1 MQHRIERAFALGGAI
16 RAARKVRKWRQ
27 TEAAGRAGFR
37 ASGPFAATAGRGANR
52 ETPHD

>member
-16 RAARKVRKWRQ
+16 RAARKVQKWRQ
-27 TEAAGRAGFR
+27 TEAAFRAG
-37 ASGPFAATAGRGANR
+37 GPFAATAGRGANR